1 MKNSGFNKIPFV
13 TDMPNYDFLILQYNE
28 FEHLTRDLLQK
39 KEKIFVESFTPG
51 KDGGVDLRFAKV
63 REENTIVQAKRVK
76 DYTSLKRTLLKE
88 VSKVKTLNPERYIIS
103 TSVGLTP
110 ENKTEI
116 QTLFNPYIQ
125 STEDILGRDDL
136 NNLLGQ
142 NPDVEKQYYKLWIGS
157 TAVLE
162 DILNKRINNWS
173 AIELE
178 TIRREVST
186 YVMNK
191 SFNDALEILTKN
203 RYVIISG
210 IPGIGKT
217 TLARMLVNYLLSE
230 GYEEFVKLTG
240 IGDAAQKLQKGKKQ
254 VFFFDD
260 FLGSTFFQNDEKGFD
275 QKLVAFI
282 EKVKYETDKIFI
294 LSTREYILAE
304 AKQTYDVF
312 STKNLELAKC
322 VLDLS
327 NYTESIRA
335 EILYNH
341 LAMARLPLPYVRAL
355 IAKRS
360 YLRIIQHHNFNPR
373 IIETFLNSELYLRV
387 EPDQFVA
394 KFIDFFDRPYAVWE
408 LAFRQI
414 KPIAQYALLV
424 RMSMG
429 DKPVLLSDWYLATKK
444 FVQGTEKELHLTI
457 NKQVWNDALKII
469 EGTFVFTKF
478 QKDEHLACYQSPSV
492 FDFLQE
498 WIKNLSDIQEYIIRE
513 SYFAEQIYKA
523 FSDTGYPSFFD
534 YGRVKINESAKPALA
549 QAFKR
554 LASELHFCSL
564 KDYGTTH
571 EKVPQDITD
580 FLLGFERSFG
590 GIYKRKPDLLRDI
603 ASQNLLEDTRIPLF
617 KRMDY
622 LDKLGEGSK
631 QELDLEQLAS
641 VVLEQSE
648 HLDDFVNSMDL
659 LLETEAG
666 SLALKSNDLLKKVEE
681 AIEWEIE
688 EADSEQE
695 CNHISD
701 SLSALVE
708 HIPSLNEAAW
718 QGAIDEVISR
728 FPREEDYDEDFSR
741 DLSSATN
748 DKNQYEEMFTSLL
761 ESSGDL

>member
-1 MKNSGFNKIPFV
+1 M
-13 TDMPNYDFLILQYNE
+13 L
-28 FEHLTRDLLQK
+28 
-39 KEKIFVESFTPG
+39 
-51 KDGGVDLRFAKV
+51 
-63 REENTIVQAKRVK
+63 NT
-76 DYTSLKRTLLKE
+76 L
-88 VSKVKTLNPERYIIS
+88 
-103 TSVGLTP
+103 
-110 ENKTEI
+110 
-116 QTLFNPYIQ
+116 
-125 STEDILGRDDL
+125 
-136 NNLLGQ
+136 
-142 NPDVEKQYYKLWIGS
+142 
-157 TAVLE
+157 
-162 DILNKRINNWS
+162 
-173 AIELE
+173 
-178 TIRREVST
+178 
-186 YVMNK
+186 
-191 SFNDALEILTKN
+191 
-203 RYVIISG
+203 
-210 IPGIGKT
+210 
-217 TLARMLVNYLLSE
+217 
-230 GYEEFVKLTG
+230 
-240 IGDAAQKLQKGKKQ
+240 
-254 VFFFDD
+254 
-260 FLGSTFFQNDEKGFD
+260 
-275 QKLVAFI
+275 
-282 EKVKYETDKIFI
+282 
-294 LSTREYILAE
+294 
-304 AKQTYDVF
+304 
-312 STKNLELAKC
+312 C
-322 VLDLS
+322 
-327 NYTESIRA
+327 
-335 EILYNH
+335 
-341 LAMARLPLPYVRAL
+341 
-355 IAKRS
+355 
-360 YLRIIQHHNFNPR
+360 
-373 IIETFLNSELYLRV
+373 
-387 EPDQFVA
+387 
-394 KFIDFFDRPYAVWE
+394 
-408 LAFRQI
+408 
-414 KPIAQYALLV
+414 
-424 RMSMG
+424 
-429 DKPVLLSDWYLATKK
+429 
-444 FVQGTEKELHLTI
+444 HLTI

-728 FPREEDYDEDFSR
+728 FLREEDYDEDFSR

>member
-1 MKNSGFNKIPFV
+1 M
-13 TDMPNYDFLILQYNE
+13 
-28 FEHLTRDLLQK
+28 
-39 KEKIFVESFTPG
+39 
-51 KDGGVDLRFAKV
+51 
-63 REENTIVQAKRVK
+63 
-76 DYTSLKRTLLKE
+76 
-88 VSKVKTLNPERYIIS
+88 
-103 TSVGLTP
+103 
-110 ENKTEI
+110 
-116 QTLFNPYIQ
+116 
-125 STEDILGRDDL
+125 
-136 NNLLGQ
+136 LGQ

-230 GYEEFVKLTG
+230 GYEEFVKLAG

-373 IIETFLNSELYLRV
+373 IIGTFLNSELYLRV

-564 KDYGTTH
+564 
-571 EKVPQDITD
+571 TD
-580 FLLGFERSFG
+580 
-590 GIYKRKPDLLRDI
+590 

-728 FPREEDYDEDFSR
+728 FLREEDYDEDFSR